1 MPDFVIPVQPPFM
14 EKAQHDFPISPREN
28 LMRLFRHEKPKYVPC
43 LYQATQFIVPKAYQ
57 RITQKRDGTD
67 CTDWFGT
74 FYKYEAAQEGVT
86 PRPPY
91 VLNDVTEWREKI
103 DWLDLSKPDFSEI
116 DNYVRD
122 ENLAQACRC
131 FGNGT
136 FEQLHFLEGF
146 EQCLIDILTEPEEC
160 RAFFERLTDFK
171 IEMYLRQNE
180 QFHYDY
186 ACHNDDWSNARAQFF
201 SIRTFEETL
210 RDPSVRL
217 AEAVR
222 GTGARYMF
230 HTCGKMGVWL
240 PYIVNE
246 LKADVI
252 EIQNINDTR
261 EILQTWGDRLSVE
274 YHPDVMVMY
283 NPATTAEQA
292 REYAR
297 SLVDQFGAHVNPGA
311 GFCVRLV
318 GNIPESYYA
327 FEDEL
332 YQYSLKMYRDL

>member
-1 MPDFVIPVQPPFM
+1 MAGFRVPVQPPPM
-14 EKAQHDFPISPREN
+14 KKAVHDWPITPGEN
-28 LMRLFRHEKPKYVPC
+28 LMRAFRHEKPKYVPC
-43 LYQATQFIVPKAYQ
+43 LYQATQFIIPKAYAD
-57 RITQKRDGTD
+57 ITQKRDGTD

-74 FYKYEAAQEGVT
+74 FYKYEAEQEGVT

-91 VLNDVTEWREKI
+91 VLDDVTEWRDKI
-103 DWLDLSKPDFSEI
+103 DWLDLGKLDFSVI

-122 ENLAQACRC
+122 ESLAQACRC

-146 EQCLIDILTEPEEC
+146 EQCLIDMLDEPEEC
-160 RAFFERLTDFK
+160 HDFFERLTDFK
-171 IEMYLRQNE
+171 IDMYLRQNDV
-180 QFHYDY
+180 FHYDY

-201 SIRTFEETL
+201 SCATFEKTL
-210 RDPSVRL
+210 RDCAVRL

-222 GTGARYMF
+222 STGARYMF

-246 LKADVI
+246 IKADLI
-252 EIQNINDTR
+252 EIQSINDTK
-261 EILQTWGDRLSVE
+261 EILQTWGDRLTVE
-274 YHPDVMVMY
+274 YMPDPYIMY
-283 NPATTAEQA
+283 NPATTAAQA

-297 SLVDQFGAHVNPGA
+297 SLVDEFGAHVNPGS
-311 GFCVRLV
+311 GFAVRLV

-332 YQYSLKMYRDL
+332 YNYSLKMYKDL